1 MRRWILF
8 LAMGLLLA
16 ACSAVETSQQIL
28 VQADEIAVVIDT
40 ATGDLKEP
48 LQPGTH
54 TINTLDERVVFYPTF
69 VQLYAFAGNVETNT
83 DFSTSAPVIT
93 ATTSDNIPVTLSL
106 GVAFRV
112 NPTSVNS
119 IHAAWAGTQGDYRAG
134 YIRVVTRLI
143 TQTVVSAYSA
153 ADLLALPHEDLAA
166 RITTPLSREFETN
179 GFSLERVDIYE
190 VR

>member
-1 MRRWILF
+1 MRRWIL
-8 LAMGLLLA
+8 LLSIGWLLA
-16 ACSAVETSQQIL
+16 ACSAVETSQQII
-28 VQADEIAVVIDT
+28 VQADEIAVVIDS

-69 VQLYAFAGNVETNT
+69 VQLYAFTGSADANA
-83 DFSTSAPVIT
+83 DFATSAPAIT
-93 ATTSDNIPVTLSL
+93 ATTSDNLPVTLSL

-112 NPTSVNS
+112 NPASVNS
-119 IHAAWAGTQGDYRAG
+119 IHAEWAGTPGDYRAG
-134 YIRVVTRLI
+134 YVRVVTRLI

-153 ADLLALPHEDLAA
+153 AELQALPRADLAA
-166 RITTPLSREFETN
+166 RITTPLGREFEMN
-179 GFSLERVDIYE
+179 GFVLERVDIYD